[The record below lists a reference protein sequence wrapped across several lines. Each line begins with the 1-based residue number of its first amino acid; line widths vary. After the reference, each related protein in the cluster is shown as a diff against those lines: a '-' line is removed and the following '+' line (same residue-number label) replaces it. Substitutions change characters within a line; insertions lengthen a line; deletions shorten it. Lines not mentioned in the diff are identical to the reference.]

1 MIRERIYGYA
11 GKILHVDL
19 SREKT
24 LVEELPKD
32 LALNYIGG
40 NGFCARLLYDMV
52 RPGIDPFSPE
62 NVLIFAVGPITGTSW
77 PHSGRY
83 EVAAKS
89 PLTGLYGEANSGGHW
104 GAELKFSG
112 FDCLIIRGRAQRPVY
127 LLIENGKAS
136 IENAGSLWGQT
147 VPETEKEIKE
157 KHGSSFKVA
166 SIGPAGENLVRFAAI
181 MHDYRAAA
189 RTGLG
194 AVMGSKNL
202 KAIAVRGDFRPEA
215 ADPETFLKLSLE
227 GRKREVSHKFA
238 PSTMKYGTTILV
250 ELMNE
255 IGRFPTRNF
264 QSGVFEHALEIG
276 GERIVKEFMV
286 KKRACFNCPLHCET
300 YVGKGKRWN
309 IEGKIEYETLSSLG
323 GRCGNSDLEAILY
336 ANRLCNIYGIDT
348 ISCGGVI
355 AFAMEC
361 YQRGLLKKEDTD
373 GIDLRWGNADA
384 IIQCIEKIAKREGFG
399 NLLAEGTARFARRFG
414 KIAEPF
420 TMVVKGMDEPAQ
432 DGRAQKS
439 MGLSHATA
447 NRGADHLTSFEVLS
461 EVGFVEEIEKRF
473 GKEVMPEAA
482 DRLNPKYKALMVV
495 EGENFCAVVDSLV
508 TCKFGAVWPPVFYF
522 KDYAKALTALT
533 GIQFTEMKLREIGER
548 IFNLERAFDIREGVG
563 KKDDRLPERLLKE
576 PAPAGPCKGQVVEL
590 DYMLREYYRLRG
602 WDMETGWLPPELLEK
617 LALSDVAEDLE
628 KLGKMPQRRVKR
640 FRPMISEISSEV
652 SASS

>member
-1 MIRERIYGYA
+1 MAR
-11 GKILHVDL
+11 VDL
-19 SREKT
+19 NKERAV
-24 LVEELPKD
+24 VEDLPLD
-32 LALNYIGG
+32 LAVEYLGG
-40 NGFCARLLYDMV
+40 NGICARLLFDML

-62 NVLIFAVGPITGTSW
+62 NVLIFATGPINGTLW
-77 PHSGRY
+77 PQSGRY
-83 EVAAKS
+83 EVAGKS

-104 GAELKFSG
+104 GAALKFAG
-112 FDCLIIRGRAQRPVY
+112 FDVVIITGKAPKPVRIH
-127 LLIENGKAS
+127 LENGKVEILPAS
-136 IENAGSLWGQT
+136 ELWGMT
-147 VPETEKEIKE
+147 TIDTEKELVA
-157 KHGSSFKVA
+157 KHGDGTKIV
-166 SIGPAGENLVRFAAI
+166 SIGPAGENLVRFASI

-202 KAIAVRGDFRPEA
+202 KAISVRGDGKVPVADEERFEELTKEA
-215 ADPETFLKLSLE
+215 RRRLI
-227 GRKREVSHKFA
+227 SHEFS

-264 QSGVFEHALEIG
+264 QSGSFEHAEKIG
-276 GERIVKEFMV
+276 GERVINEFMV
-286 KKRACFNCPLHCET
+286 RKRACYNCPLHCET

-336 ANRLCNIYGIDT
+336 ANRLCNLYGLDT

-361 YQRGLLKKEDTD
+361 YERGLLSKEDTG
-373 GIDLRWGNADA
+373 GIELRWGNADA
-384 IIQCIEKIAKREGFG
+384 IIQCIELITRRKGFG
-399 NLLAEGTARFARRFG
+399 NALAEGTARFAQRFG
-414 KIAEPF
+414 DAAKSF

-461 EVGFVEEIEKRF
+461 EVGFVRGIEERF

-482 DRLNPKYKALMVV
+482 DRLNPKYKPLMVRD
-495 EGENFCAVVDSLV
+495 GENFCAIVDSLV

-522 KDYAKALTALT
+522 KDYAEVLTLIT
-533 GIQFTEMKLREIGER
+533 GVEYTEAKLRFIGER
-548 IFNLERAFDIREGVG
+548 IFTLERAFNIREGITRA
-563 KKDDRLPERLLKE
+563 DDTLPDRLTKE
-576 PAPAGPCKGQVVEL
+576 PAPEGPPKGQVVEL
-590 DYMLREYYRLRG
+590 DQMLREYYELRG
-602 WDMETGWLPPELLEK
+602 WDWNTGWIPREK
-617 LALSDVAEDLE
+617 LEELALPDVANVLE
-628 KLGKMPQRRVKR
+628 QMGKLPK
-640 FRPMISEISSEV
+640 
-652 SASS
+652 